1 MFVSLPTGFGKSL
14 CYGLLPLVFDLKR
27 FGDVSIQRSIVIVV
41 SPLIALMRD
50 QVQSFAEK
58 GLKKLGVSPKK
69 ALQKK
74 RKLGSWY
81 SSALR
86 ISYLHGEV

>member
-1 MFVSLPTGFGKSL
+1 MKDSELINQAAIHLGYSSLNILLEEMMCLSLPTGFGKSL

-50 QVQSFAEK
+50 QVQSFA
-58 GLKKLGVSPKK
+58 V
-69 ALQKK
+69 
-74 RKLGSWY
+74 
-81 SSALR
+81 LR
-86 ISYLHGEV
+86 RRD